1 MFRAELLSLV
11 TTTAA
16 KVASLVAIV
25 GLMLTQ
31 LVFVTVM
38 PAIERGDIG
47 PGLDA
52 LGADFP
58 RIDLTSPNAQLDA
71 LNPLGASMGGG
82 SIGIALIAIVLF
94 GVLAATSDD
103 RYGGIVGAVLASPH
117 RGRIVVSKAAA
128 VGLAAVVIG
137 AAMAVVSLATLL
149 GSLAVMGIPLSA
161 GTVDILATLARGIA
175 AVVCLAVI
183 GVAVGIL
190 VRTQLAGVLTI
201 LGILFV
207 EPLVAATSQLAGG
220 GTALVWTQ
228 FLPVALAQ
236 NVIHG
241 GSAAVNVGT
250 AVAVLVAVTVAALG
264 AASVALA
271 RRDI

>member
-16 KVASLVAIV
+16 KVASIVAVV

-58 RIDLTSPNAQLDA
+58 RVDLTSADAQLDT

-82 SIGIALIAIVLF
+82 SIGIALIAVVLF

-103 RYGGIVGAVLASPH
+103 RYGGIVGSALASPR
-117 RGRIVVSKAAA
+117 RGRIVIGKAGA
-128 VGLAAVVIG
+128 VGLAAAVIG
-137 AAMAVVSLATLL
+137 VVMAVVSLVTLL
-149 GSLAVMGIPLSA
+149 GSLAVAGIPLAA
-161 GTVDILATLARGIA
+161 GTGDILATLTRGIA
-175 AVVCLAVI
+175 AIVCLALI

-190 VRTQLAGVLTI
+190 VRTQLAGVLTMI
-201 LGILFV
+201 AILFL

-220 GTALVWTQ
+220 GSAPVWTQ

-241 GSAAVNVGT
+241 GSAAVTVGT
-250 AVAVLVAVTVAALG
+250 AAAALIALTG
-264 AASVALA
+264 AALAAASVALS